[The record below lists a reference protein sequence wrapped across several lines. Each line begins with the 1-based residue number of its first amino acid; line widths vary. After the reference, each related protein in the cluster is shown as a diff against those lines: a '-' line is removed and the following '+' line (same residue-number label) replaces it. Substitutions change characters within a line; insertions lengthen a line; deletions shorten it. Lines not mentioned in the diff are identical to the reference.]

1 MESGEEEEE
10 SGSDKNLL
18 EFAESNGIP
27 MEAGCMF
34 GECGECAVKVGEG
47 EVDYNYLTATKPQA
61 GHCLPC
67 SCRPKSAMRI
77 EA

>member
-1 MESGEEEEE
+1 MIAFTTCTTATSTATTARAPC
-10 SGSDKNLL
+10 L
-18 EFAESNGIP
+18 I
-27 MEAGCMF
+27 F
-34 GECGECAVKVGEG
+34 GECGACAVKVGEG